1 MKTYVSYIILGLFF
15 SIISCSEPVTQK
27 VEEKLAA
34 QEVLERTIGK
44 TNAENF
50 VLQIEQDTLKTDWF
64 SIQKQGPKILIN
76 GNSQIAL
83 CRGVYDYLKNE
94 CNNIYSWSGNTI
106 NIPKELPN
114 VNKKVESPYQ
124 FRYYFNVVT
133 HGYTTAYW
141 DWKRWEKEIDWMA
154 IHGINMPL
162 IGGAHEAILSRVF
175 QNIGLTKSEIDQ
187 YFSGPAH
194 FPWNRMGNLNGWDGP
209 LPDSYFPKQIALTH
223 QMLDRM
229 KELDMS
235 PIIHAFAGFVP
246 KGIKRVFPEAKVRE
260 LGWGGGLPEENNGFI
275 LSPDSDLFIKIGAL
289 YIKEWEKEFG
299 KGEYYLADSFNEM
312 DAPLSKDPQKAL
324 EELAIYGGSVYESIK
339 KANSDAT
346 WVMQGWT
353 FPYHKDENR
362 KLFWT
367 PERLGALVS
376 KVPDDKLL
384 ILDLANEYNH
394 VFWKI
399 DPSWKMY
406 DGFFGKK
413 WIYSFIPNMGG
424 KIPLNGKLDI
434 YASIPSL
441 ALNYENKKNLVGF
454 GFAPE
459 GIENNEIVY
468 ELLSDIAWTKE
479 KIELNPW
486 IEKYCIQRYG
496 AFPEDMKTAFE
507 WLNKSAFGSFTD
519 HPMHRYQFRPY
530 KKPEGVEDHA
540 TVHKSEEFGKAVEYF
555 LNCIPQLKNSEL
567 FKIDAIEIAVQYLGL
582 VADQKLLDFLDNE
595 TEEKSKQLDEVME
608 LLLIMDKLLAS
619 HPNRN
624 LQEWVDF
631 ARNWGDTEKDKNYY
645 ESNAKRLLTTWGGDP
660 VNDYSGR
667 VWSGLIRDYYV
678 PRWVNY
684 HQDESADKKQNMRNW
699 EEEWIMK
706 QGIST
711 TVPFDE
717 PLTILTT
724 LFKKHKNE
732 FANKQ
737 DLK

>member
-1 MKTYVSYIILGLFF
+1 MKLILGNNGSTLVL
-15 SIISCSEPVTQK
+15 ITLLGILSCTAPK
-27 VEEKLAA
+27 EKERENLPARD
-34 QEVLERTIGK
+34 VLERTIGK
-44 TNAENF
+44 ENTNHFKFQLEEN
-50 VLQIEQDTLKTDWF
+50 DTIPDWF
-64 SIQKQGPKILIN
+64 SLQKKEDKILIK

-83 CRGVYDYLKNE
+83 CRGVYDYLKSE
-94 CNNIYSWSGNTI
+94 CKSIYSWSGSKI
-106 NIPKELPN
+106 NIPAELPS

-124 FRYYFNVVT
+124 YRYYFNVVT

-175 QNIGLTKSEIDQ
+175 QKLGLTKSEIDQ

-209 LPDSYFPKQIALTH
+209 LPDSYFQKQVQLTH

-229 KELDMS
+229 KELGMS

-246 KGIKRVFPEAKVRE
+246 KDITRIYPDIEVRE
-260 LGWGGGLPEENNGFI
+260 LGWGGGLPLENNAFI
-275 LSPDSDLFIKIGAL
+275 LSPDSDLFIEIGML
-289 YIKEWEKEFG
+289 YIQEWEKEFG

-312 DAPLSKDPQKAL
+312 DAPLSEDPEVAL
-324 EELAIYGGSVYESIK
+324 TELSGYGASVYKSIK
-339 KANSDAT
+339 EANPDAT

-353 FPYHKDENR
+353 FPYHKDENG

-424 KIPLNGKLDI
+424 KVPLNGKLNV
-434 YASIPSL
+434 YASIPIE
-441 ALNYENKKNLVGF
+441 ALQYENKKNLVGF

-459 GIENNEIVY
+459 GIENNEIIY
-468 ELLSDIAWTKE
+468 ELLSDVAWRKE
-479 KIELNPW
+479 KIDLDSW
-486 IEKYCIQRYG
+486 IVEYNIQRYG
-496 AFPEDMKTAFE
+496 AFPEGMKKAFDL
-507 WLNKSAFGSFTD
+507 LNESAFGTFTD

-540 TVHKSEEFGKAVEYF
+540 TVHRSVKFKEAVGAF
-555 LNCIPQLKNSEL
+555 LDNASEL
-567 FKIDAIEIAVQYLGL
+567 KSSELYTVDAIEMVVQYLGL
-582 VADQKLLDFLDNE
+582 VADQQLLDFLDAK
-595 TEEKSKQLDEVME
+595 EEGEPVTLEEIMQI
-608 LLLIMDKLLAS
+608 LLTMDRLLAS
-619 HPNRN
+619 HPNHN
-624 LQEWVDF
+624 LQKWVDY
-631 ARNWGDTEKDKNYY
+631 ARKWGDNPNEKDYY

-667 VWSGLIRDYYV
+667 VWTGLIRDYYV

-684 HQDESADKKQNMRNW
+684 HQGDGQSKEDMRQW
-699 EEEWIMK
+699 EEQWI
-706 QGIST
+706 T
-711 TVPFDE
+711 TPGVSQIIPFDD
-717 PLTILTT
+717 PLAVSLEI
-724 LFKKHKNE
+724 FNKYKNSI
-732 FANKQ
+732 
-737 DLK
+737 D